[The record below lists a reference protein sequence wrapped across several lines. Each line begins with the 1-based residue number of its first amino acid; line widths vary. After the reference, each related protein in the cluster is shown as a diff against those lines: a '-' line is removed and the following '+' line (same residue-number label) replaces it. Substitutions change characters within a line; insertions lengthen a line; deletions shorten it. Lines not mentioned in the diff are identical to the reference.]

1 MHIHPA
7 RRQAGFTLAELMIV
21 VTIIGILAAFAYP
34 SYQEFIRKG
43 RRTEAKA
50 ALMENMQL
58 FERHFSQVNSYF
70 AAGTTTLWANYKTYS
85 GDSPTGAKY
94 AVTAVACTGAA
105 NDGQC
110 VQLQA
115 RPNAGFDDP
124 VCGTLVLRSTNEK
137 LAIVGS
143 ATTPSVVANCW

>member
-1 MHIHPA
+1 MHTRRA
-7 RRQAGFTLAELMIV
+7 RHQTGFTLIELMITV
-21 VTIIGILAAFAYP
+21 AIIGILATIAYP

-58 FERHFSQVNSYF
+58 FERHFSQVNTYF
-70 AAGTTTLWANYKTYS
+70 AAGTTNIWSNYKAYS
-85 GDSPTGAKY
+85 GDNPTGAKY
-94 AVTAVACTGAA
+94 AVTAVACTGMA

-143 ATTPSVVANCW
+143 SATPTTVANCW